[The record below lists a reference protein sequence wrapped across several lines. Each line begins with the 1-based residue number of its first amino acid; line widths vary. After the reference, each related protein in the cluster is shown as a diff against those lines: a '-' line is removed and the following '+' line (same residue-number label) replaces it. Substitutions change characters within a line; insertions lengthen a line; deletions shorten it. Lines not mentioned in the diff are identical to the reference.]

1 MKKNTALILTL
12 FTSFAFAINSAHAAV
27 ITSSSDPLLAGG
39 TVETFD
45 AASSGT
51 YSSITLGNVSYS
63 VESGAL
69 LTIGSDYIGS
79 YNTSGTQSLY
89 NTYES
94 YAFGELTVNFSSPVN
109 AFGFNWGAADTTWIL
124 TAYDS
129 SSSILGTFALPAT
142 TSSNAGEFYG
152 LGGFS
157 SAISYATII
166 GDKGDYVF
174 VDNLITA
181 VPEPETYAMLLA
193 GLGLLGFTARRRKNN
208 V

>member
-1 MKKNTALILTL
+1 MIALLT
-12 FTSFAFAINSAHAAV
+12 SSAFAINSAQAAV
-27 ITSSSDPLLAGG
+27 ITSSADSLLAGG

-45 AASSGT
+45 AAPSGT
-51 YSSITLGNVSYS
+51 HSSITLGNVTYS
-63 VESGAL
+63 VEPGAL
-69 LTIGSDYIGS
+69 LTIGTDFIGS
-79 YNTSGTQSLY
+79 FNTTGIQSLY
-89 NTYES
+89 NTYAS
-94 YAFGELTVNFSSPVN
+94 YAFGELTMSFSSPVN
-109 AFGFNWGAADTTWIL
+109 AFGFNWGAADTTWTL

-129 SSSILGTFALPAT
+129 GSSILGTFALPAT
-142 TSSNAGEFYG
+142 GGSNAGEFYG

-166 GDKGDYVF
+166 GDRTDYVF

-193 GLGLLGFTARRRKNN
+193 GLGLLGFMARRRKESA